1 MGWTRLP
8 TAVSWIIRLR
18 FLLKITWWPN
28 STGVSHFWF
37 SLNAD
42 CGLSSEGDSDR
53 RRFRS
58 RIVGGGEISEGE
70 IPWQVGWAV
79 ESRLDCQGGAN
90 FTPYLIFVVDN
101 VHGEN
106 FSDVEKFHIERKT
119 LKWDKSTYWF
129 LKRIHFLEKLTH
141 WYSNCTNISTELW
154 IKTVIL
160 CATTKLLDVLSD
172 QTENQKKKKNNLL
185 IF

>member
-1 MGWTRLP
+1 M
-8 TAVSWIIRLR
+8 
-18 FLLKITWWPN
+18 
-28 STGVSHFWF
+28 
-37 SLNAD
+37 
-42 CGLSSEGDSDR
+42 SSEGDSDR

-172 QTENQKKKKNNLL
+172 QTENQKKKTICSYFRKWSTKVKDKNDRRNSGGTLRQKFNLND
-185 IF
+185 IKHSTFN